1 MKFRLRNLNISESL
15 VDQVITNAGG
25 YRIADRHTFSPGVKN
40 CDYRC
45 DDIFI
50 ELKFLEREAIES
62 PERQK
67 KLAALFEALLVSH
80 PEFRDTVDISK
91 LPPNFKRKYWDIY
104 LRGLKKA
111 VESANRQIRETAQS
125 LGLQE
130 WRGAIFVINKE
141 CESVDPETVW
151 RYIEHL
157 MAKQFSSLQYVISFT
172 AIPGV
177 MAGHDRQVLEYY
189 NTPPSRPDD
198 QATLQRIHDSF
209 RQKIQECLGKPIPMS
224 QAPHGS
230 VKNLR
235 TDKNFQ
241 VGDAHISLKTE
252 TLQAV
257 PAVVLPKSGGKR

>member
-1 MKFRLRNLNISESL
+1 MNFRLRNLLISEPI
-15 VDQVITNAGG
+15 VDDVIAKAGG
-25 YRIADRHTFSPGVKN
+25 YRIADRHSFPPGVKN

-45 DDIFI
+45 DDVLI

-62 PERQK
+62 PERQQ
-67 KLAALFEALLVSH
+67 KLAAFFKHLAATN
-80 PEFRDTVDISK
+80 PKFRDNVDVRT
-91 LPPNFKRKYWDIY
+91 LPREEKRQYWDIY
-104 LRGLKKA
+104 LSNLKGIVK
-111 VESANRQIRETAQS
+111 SANRQIRETAQS
-125 LGLQE
+125 LGLRE

-141 CESVDPETVW
+141 CESFDPETVW

-157 MAKQFSSLQYVISFT
+157 LAKEFTSLHYVISFT

-177 MAGHDRQVLEYY
+177 MPGHNRPVLEYY
-189 NTPPSRPDD
+189 NTPVSRPDD
-198 QATLQRIHDSF
+198 QATLQRIHDCF

-235 TDKNFQ
+235 SDKNFR
-241 VGDAHISLKTE
+241 VGDAHISLKTD

-257 PAVVLPKSGGKR
+257 PAAVFPKSAGKG